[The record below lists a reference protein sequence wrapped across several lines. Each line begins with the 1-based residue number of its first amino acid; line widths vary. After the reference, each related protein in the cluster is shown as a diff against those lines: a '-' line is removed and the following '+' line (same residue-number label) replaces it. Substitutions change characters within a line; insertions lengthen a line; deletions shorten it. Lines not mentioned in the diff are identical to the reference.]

1 MGLLSDQLPP
11 NVSIVGNPPVTDT
24 WDRTMNGIDIAQ
36 GAANA
41 ISGRSVG
48 GITLGGAVAST
59 AFDEMLARI
68 SAGARSS

>member
-1 MGLLSDQLPP
+1 
-11 NVSIVGNPPVTDT
+11 
-24 WDRTMNGIDIAQ
+24 MNGIDIAQ